1 MKYVNLDKEY
11 LMNWAFLYWGT
22 KMLETELFTTIIDL
36 FLSECMDKKST
47 SLALLAVK
55 LRYTGAEGITCSWIE
70 SQLWS

>member
-36 FLSECMDKKST
+36 FLSECMDKKVSY
-47 SLALLAVK
+47 LLCW
-55 LRYTGAEGITCSWIE
+55 L
-70 SQLWS
+70 